1 MKKIRSW
8 VEKKSELVGT
18 DGKNNRLE
26 VEFKNMCDKLKQ

>member
-18 DGKNNRLE
+18 QGKNGMYI
-26 VEFKNMCDKLKQ
+26 EFKRMCDKLKQ